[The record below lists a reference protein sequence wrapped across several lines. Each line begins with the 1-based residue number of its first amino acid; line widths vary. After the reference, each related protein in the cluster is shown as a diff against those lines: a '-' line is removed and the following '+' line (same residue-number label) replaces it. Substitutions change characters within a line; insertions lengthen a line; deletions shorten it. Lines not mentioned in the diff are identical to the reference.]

1 MSALRDPPRPRTL
14 QCESEKGQVRS
25 QAPQQHL
32 VQYVTFI
39 LTSISNLKKKII
51 VIISQS
57 FGTKG
62 SKRFECSKCSMQL
75 ANSYSLSQHLR
86 IHLGVKPYQCV
97 TCKRKF
103 TQLSQLQQ
111 HSRIHLGVR
120 PYLCQICPWRFTQL
134 SHLQQHVRLHMGDK
148 PFKCH
153 YPTCTKAFVQSSGLN
168 NHLKCHQM
176 GKL

>member
-1 MSALRDPPRPRTL
+1 M
-14 QCESEKGQVRS
+14 
-25 QAPQQHL
+25 
-32 VQYVTFI
+32 
-39 LTSISNLKKKII
+39 
-51 VIISQS
+51 IISQS
-57 FGTKG
+57 FGSKG
-62 SKRFECSKCSMQL
+62 SKRFECSKCSKQL
-75 ANSYSLSQHLR
+75 ANSNSLSQHLR

-97 TCKRKF
+97 TCQRKF

-134 SHLQQHVRLHMGDK
+134 SHLQQHVRFHMGIK

-168 NHLKCHQM
+168 NHLKCHRM
-176 GKL
+176 DKL